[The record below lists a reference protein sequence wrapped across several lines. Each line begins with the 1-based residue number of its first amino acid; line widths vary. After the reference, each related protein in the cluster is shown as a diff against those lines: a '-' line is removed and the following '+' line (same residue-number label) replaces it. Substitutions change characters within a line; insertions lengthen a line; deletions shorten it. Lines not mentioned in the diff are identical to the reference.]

1 MERQILG
8 VSHVNAYIKQLM
20 DKDFILKNLS
30 VQGEVSNFK
39 AHSSGHLYFTLKDDE
54 STISCVMF
62 KTHVQNMDFIIENGM
77 KIIVQGAVSVYERSG
92 QYQIYVR
99 KMMQD
104 GLGRLYQAF
113 EALKRKLNAEGLFN
127 EDVKKP
133 ICKYAGH
140 IGIITSDTG
149 AALRD
154 IVQVAKRRNPYVKM
168 TLYPALVQ
176 GQEAAPTII
185 KGIAYFNQEKK
196 VDTIIL
202 GRGGG
207 SIEDLWVFNDEAVA
221 RSIYASDIPI
231 ISAVGHETDFTISDF
246 VADLRA
252 PTPSAAAELAVYDYY
267 TLQNNLNQ
275 FELTIRQAMYRQLD
289 HKKKRLELL
298 KVQLSHQHPGLKF
311 ERKYQYIAEL
321 EDKMKMLIENIIR
334 RKRHQVNLLEEQL
347 KGLSPIQRLK
357 EGYAYLSDLK
367 LNKITSVNQLKPN
380 DKVMVTLSDGQVIAT
395 VDGIENNKGDGL
407 NG

>member
-1 MERQILG
+1 MEKQILG

-62 KTHVQNMDFIIENGM
+62 KTHVQNSGFEIENGM
-77 KIIVQGAVSVYERSG
+77 KIIVLGAVSVYERSG

-104 GLGRLYQAF
+104 GLGKLYQEF
-113 EALKRKLNAEGLFN
+113 EALKKKLSSEGLFD
-127 EDVKKP
+127 EATKKP

-140 IGIITSDTG
+140 IGIITSNTG
-149 AALRD
+149 AVIKD
-154 IVQVAKRRNPYVKM
+154 IVQVAKRRNPYIRM
-168 TLYPALVQ
+168 TLYPTLVQ
-176 GQEAAPTII
+176 GPDAAQTII
-185 KGIAYFNQEKK
+185 KGITYFNQEKN

-207 SIEDLWVFNDEAVA
+207 SIEDLWVFNEEAVA
-221 RSIYASDIPI
+221 RSIYASVIPI

-252 PTPSAAAELAVYDYY
+252 PTPSAAAELAVYDYFN
-267 TLQNNLNQ
+267 LQNNLNQ
-275 FELTIRQAMYRQLD
+275 FELTMRQAMYRQLD
-289 HKKKRLELL
+289 LKKKRLELL

-311 ERKYQYIAEL
+311 ERKYQYITEL
-321 EDKMKMLIENIIR
+321 EDKIKMLMDNILR
-334 RKRHQVNLLEEQL
+334 RKKHQVNLLEEQL

-357 EGYAYLSDLK
+357 EGYAYLSDLQF
-367 LNKITSVNQLKPN
+367 NKIISVKQLKSN

-395 VDGIENNKGDGL
+395 VDVIDYNKGEV
-407 NG
+407 

>member
-1 MERQILG
+1 MEKQVLK

-20 DKDFILKNLS
+20 DKDFILKNIS
-30 VQGEVSNFK
+30 VQGEISNYK

-62 KTHVQNMDFIIENGM
+62 KTHVQNLGFEIENGM

-99 KMMQD
+99 KIMQD
-104 GLGRLYQAF
+104 GLGILYQAF
-113 EALKRKLNAEGLFN
+113 EALKKKLSAEGLFR
-127 EDVKKP
+127 EEAKKP
-133 ICKYAGH
+133 ICKYAAH

-149 AALRD
+149 AAIRD
-154 IVQVAKRRNPYVKM
+154 IVQVAKRRNPYIKM

-176 GQEAAPTII
+176 GTDAAQTII
-185 KGIAYFNQEKK
+185 KGIAYFNQEKN

-207 SIEDLWVFNDEAVA
+207 SIEDLWVFNEEALA
-221 RSIYASDIPI
+221 RSIFMSEIPI

-275 FELTIRQAMYRQLD
+275 LELTLRQAIYRQLD
-289 HKKKRLELL
+289 LKKKRLELL
-298 KVQLSHQHPGLKF
+298 KIQLSHQHPGLKF
-311 ERKYQYIAEL
+311 ERKYQYIVEL
-321 EDKMKMLIENIIR
+321 EDKMKMLMANILR
-334 RKRHQVNLLEEQL
+334 RKQHQVDLLEEQL
-347 KGLSPIQRLK
+347 KGLSPTQRLK
-357 EGYAYLSDLK
+357 EGYAYLSDLQF
-367 LNKITSVNQLKPN
+367 NKITSVNQLKDN
-380 DKVMVTLSDGQVIAT
+380 DKVMVTLSDGHVVAT
-395 VDGIENNKGDGL
+395 VDTIEYNKGDA
-407 NG
+407 

>member
-1 MERQILG
+1 MEKQILG

-62 KTHVQNMDFIIENGM
+62 KTHVQNAEFEIENGM
-77 KIIVQGAVSVYERSG
+77 KIIVLGAVSVYERSG

-104 GLGRLYQAF
+104 GLGKLYQEF
-113 EALKRKLNAEGLFN
+113 EALKRKLSREGLFD

-149 AALRD
+149 AAIKD
-154 IVQVAKRRNPYVKM
+154 IVQVAKRRNPYIRM

-176 GQEAAPTII
+176 GPDAAQTII
-185 KGIAYFNQEKK
+185 KGITYFNQEKN

-207 SIEDLWVFNDEAVA
+207 SIEDLWVFNEEGVA
-221 RSIYASDIPI
+221 RSIYASVIPI

-246 VADLRA
+246 AADLRA
-252 PTPSAAAELAVYDYY
+252 PTPSAAAELAVYDYF

-275 FELTIRQAMYRQLD
+275 FELTLRQAMYRQLD
-289 HKKKRLELL
+289 LKKKRLELL

-311 ERKYQYIAEL
+311 ERKYQYITEI
-321 EDKMKMLIENIIR
+321 EDKIKMLMENILR
-334 RKRHQVNLLEEQL
+334 RKKHQVNLLEEQL

-357 EGYAYLSDLK
+357 EGYAYLSDLQF
-367 LNKITSVNQLKPN
+367 NKIISVKQLKSN

-395 VDGIENNKGDGL
+395 VDVIDYNKGDV
-407 NG
+407 

>member
-1 MERQILG
+1 MERQVLK

-62 KTHVQNMDFIIENGM
+62 KTHVQNMDFEIENGM
-77 KIIVQGAVSVYERSG
+77 KIVVQGAVSVYERSG

-113 EALKRKLNAEGLFN
+113 EALKRKLTIEGLFN

-149 AALRD
+149 AAIRD
-154 IVQVAKRRNPYVKM
+154 IVQVAKRRNPYIKM

-176 GQEAAPTII
+176 GQDAAPTII
-185 KGIAYFNQEKK
+185 QGIVYFNQEKK

-207 SIEDLWVFNDEAVA
+207 SIEDLWAFNEEAVA

-289 HKKKRLELL
+289 LKKKRLELL
-298 KVQLSHQHPGLKF
+298 QVQLSHQHPGLKF

-321 EDKMKMLIENIIR
+321 EDKMKMLLENILR
-334 RKRHQVNLLEEQL
+334 RNKHKVNLLEEQL

-367 LNKITSVNQLKPN
+367 LNKITSVNQLKPS

-395 VDGIENNKGDGL
+395 VDVIDNNKGDG
-407 NG
+407 

>member
-1 MERQILG
+1 MEKQILK

-30 VQGEVSNFK
+30 VQGEVSNYK

-62 KTHVQNMDFIIENGM
+62 KTHVQNTGFEIENGM

-99 KMMQD
+99 KIMQD
-104 GLGRLYQAF
+104 GLGKLYQEF
-113 EALKRKLNAEGLFN
+113 EALKRKLKIEGLFE

-149 AALRD
+149 AAIRD
-154 IVQVAKRRNPYVKM
+154 IVQVAKRRNPYIKM

-176 GQEAAPTII
+176 GPEAALTII
-185 KGIAYFNQEKK
+185 KGITYFNQEKN

-207 SIEDLWVFNDEAVA
+207 SIEDLWVFNEEAVA
-221 RSIYASDIPI
+221 RSIYASVIPI

-275 FELTIRQAMYRQLD
+275 FELTLRQAMYRQLD
-289 HKKKRLELL
+289 FKKKKLELL
-298 KVQLSHQHPGLKF
+298 EVQLSHQHPRLKF
-311 ERKYQYIAEL
+311 ERKYQYITEL
-321 EDKMKMLIENIIR
+321 EDKIKMLMENILR
-334 RKRHQVNLLEEQL
+334 RKKHQVNLLEEQL

-357 EGYAYLSDLK
+357 EGYAYLSDLE
-367 LNKITSVNQLKPN
+367 LNKIVSVKQLKSN
-380 DKVMVTLSDGQVIAT
+380 DKIMVTLSDGQVIAT
-395 VDGIENNKGDGL
+395 VDVIDYNKEV
-407 NG
+407 

>member
-1 MERQILG
+1 MEKQVLG

-30 VQGEVSNFK
+30 VQGEVSNYK
-39 AHSSGHLYFTLKDDE
+39 AHSSGHLYFTLKDDD

-62 KTHVQNMDFIIENGM
+62 KTNAQNLGFLIENGM
-77 KIIVQGAVSVYERSG
+77 KIIVWGAVSVYERSG

-99 KMMQD
+99 KITQD
-104 GLGRLYQAF
+104 GLGGLYQAF
-113 EALKRKLNAEGLFN
+113 EELKSKLSGEGLFN
-127 EDVKKP
+127 EEVKKP
-133 ICKYAGH
+133 ITKYASH

-149 AALRD
+149 AAIRD
-154 IVQVAKRRNPYVKM
+154 IVQVAKRRNPYIKM

-176 GQEAAPTII
+176 GPDAAQTII
-185 KGIAYFNQEKK
+185 KGITYFNEEEK

-207 SIEDLWVFNDEAVA
+207 SIEDLWVFNEEAVA
-221 RSIYASDIPI
+221 RSIFMSVIPI

-252 PTPSAAAELAVYDYY
+252 PTPSAAAELAVYDYFL
-267 TLQNNLNQ
+267 LQNNLNQ
-275 FELTIRQAMYRQLD
+275 FELTLRQAMYRQLD
-289 HKKKRLELL
+289 LKKKRLELL
-298 KVQLSHQHPGLKF
+298 KIQLSHQHPRLKF
-311 ERKYQYIAEL
+311 ERKYQYITEL
-321 EDKMKMLIENIIR
+321 EDKIKMLMENTLR
-334 RKRHQVNLLEEQL
+334 RKKHQVNLLEEQL

-357 EGYAYLSDLK
+357 EGYAYLSDLQ
-367 LNKITSVNQLKPN
+367 LNKITSVNQLKHN

-395 VDGIENNKGDGL
+395 VDVIDYNKGDARHG
-407 NG
+407 

>member
-1 MERQILG
+1 MEKQILK

-30 VQGEVSNFK
+30 VQGEVSNYK
-39 AHSSGHLYFTLKDDE
+39 AHGSGHLYFTLKDDE

-62 KTHVQNMDFIIENGM
+62 KTYVQNTGFEIENGM

-99 KMMQD
+99 KIMQD
-104 GLGRLYQAF
+104 GLGKLYQEF
-113 EALKRKLNAEGLFN
+113 EALKRKLKIEGLFE

-149 AALRD
+149 AAIRD
-154 IVQVAKRRNPYVKM
+154 IVQVAKRRNPYIKM

-176 GQEAAPTII
+176 GPEAAPTII
-185 KGIAYFNQEKK
+185 KGITYFNQEKN

-207 SIEDLWVFNDEAVA
+207 SIEDLWVFNEEAVA
-221 RSIYASDIPI
+221 RSIYASNIPI

-275 FELTIRQAMYRQLD
+275 FELTLRQAMYRQLD
-289 HKKKRLELL
+289 FKKKKLELL

-311 ERKYQYIAEL
+311 ERKYQYITEL
-321 EDKMKMLIENIIR
+321 EDRIKMLMENILR
-334 RKRHQVNLLEEQL
+334 RKKHQVNLLEEQL

-357 EGYAYLSDLK
+357 EGYAYLSDLE
-367 LNKITSVNQLKPN
+367 LNKIVSVKQLKSN
-380 DKVMVTLSDGQVIAT
+380 DKIMVTLSDGQVIAT
-395 VDGIENNKGDGL
+395 VDVIDYYKGEV
-407 NG
+407 

>member
-1 MERQILG
+1 MEKQVLK

-30 VQGEVSNFK
+30 VQGEISNYK

-54 STISCVMF
+54 STISCIMF
-62 KTHVQNMDFIIENGM
+62 RTHVQNLGFEVENGM

-99 KMMQD
+99 KIMQD
-104 GLGRLYQAF
+104 GLGQLYQAF
-113 EALKRKLNAEGLFN
+113 EELKKKLSREGLFD
-127 EDVKKP
+127 EAAKKP

-149 AALRD
+149 AAIRD
-154 IVQVAKRRNPYVKM
+154 IVQVAKRRNPYIKM

-176 GQEAAPTII
+176 GPDAAQTII
-185 KGIAYFNQEKK
+185 KGIGYFNQEQK

-207 SIEDLWVFNDEAVA
+207 SIEDLWVFNEEDVA

-275 FELTIRQAMYRQLD
+275 YDLTLRQAMYRQLD
-289 HKKKRLELL
+289 YKKKRLELL
-298 KVQLSHQHPGLKF
+298 KIQLSHEHPGLKY
-311 ERKYQYIAEL
+311 ERKYQYITEL
-321 EDKMKMLIENIIR
+321 EDKIKMRMENIL
-334 RKRHQVNLLEEQL
+334 RKKKHQVNLLEEQL

-357 EGYAYLSDLK
+357 EGYAYLSDLQ
-367 LNKITSVNQLKPN
+367 LNKVTSVNQLNPN
-380 DKVMVTLSDGQVIAT
+380 DKVMLTLSDGQVIAN
-395 VDGIENNKGDGL
+395 VDVIEYNKGDA
-407 NG
+407 